1 MQWETAAAKPAKS
14 RLSTNRRQNE
24 CARKWLYIQVLCF
37 FTCMRLARQ
46 YNEQELAAAFRL
58 PASLRYNGSTTVLAK
73 TISRLT
79 KRILVIFC
87 VTGWRSWVKL
97 ELSITLLADP
107 VPAVRIKMTKA
118 FSKLS
123 N

>member
-1 MQWETAAAKPAKS
+1 
-14 RLSTNRRQNE
+14 
-24 CARKWLYIQVLCF
+24 
-37 FTCMRLARQ
+37 MRLARQ
-46 YNEQELAAAFRL
+46 YNEQELAAVLCL
-58 PASLRYNGSTTVLAK
+58 PESLRYNGSTTVLAK
-73 TISRLT
+73 TISKLT
-79 KRILVIFC
+79 KRILIIFC
-87 VTGWRSWVKL
+87 VTGWRSWVRL